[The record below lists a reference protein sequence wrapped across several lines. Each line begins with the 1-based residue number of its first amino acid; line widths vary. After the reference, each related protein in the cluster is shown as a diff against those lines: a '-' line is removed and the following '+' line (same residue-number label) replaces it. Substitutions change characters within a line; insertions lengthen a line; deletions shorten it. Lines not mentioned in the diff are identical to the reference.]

1 MTQWPFSKKGPE
13 VSARRHRRRGKTQP
27 FQCTSATLVAWI
39 LNARILGGLRGIEIF
54 GGMGGEWIESKICF
68 PVLLDMVI
76 RSYTIMLEV
85 AVNWTYYESFW
96 SYSCARNRINRTKLW
111 QVVEQGPRCFE
122 PVTQAWSKTWELEDV
137 LIFMVSF
144 FMTLGFR
151 WSYVKALVILEEFQ
165 LLCLPR
171 AGSCVVLCRQCRHSK
186 ALEGPIKAT
195 THFNMSILNVSHPL
209 MEQEIRISQKDQTHG
224 FFWYH
229 GHPDLYHERSWT
241 ALVASFA
248 QRQNAQ
254 RSKPKL
260 GSCMNGICTAL
271 LHPATP
277 RKRGS
282 CLTGGECSHLCNE
295 SRIFQVKKFIR
306 NPEIS

>member
-1 MTQWPFSKKGPE
+1 M
-13 VSARRHRRRGKTQP
+13 
-27 FQCTSATLVAWI
+27 
-39 LNARILGGLRGIEIF
+39 
-54 GGMGGEWIESKICF
+54 
-68 PVLLDMVI
+68 
-76 RSYTIMLEV
+76 
-85 AVNWTYYESFW
+85 
-96 SYSCARNRINRTKLW
+96 
-111 QVVEQGPRCFE
+111 
-122 PVTQAWSKTWELEDV
+122 
-137 LIFMVSF
+137 
-144 FMTLGFR
+144 
-151 WSYVKALVILEEFQ
+151 ILEEFQ

-171 AGSCVVLCRQCRHSK
+171 AGSCVVLCRQCRHCK

-195 THFNMSILNVSHPL
+195 TLFNMSILKVSHPL

-224 FFWYH
+224 FFRYH

-260 GSCMNGICTAL
+260 GSCMTGICTAL

-306 NPEIS
+306 NPDISEGC